1 MRPFWPLGGTGLLQ
15 TVSTFWW
22 SRERWPEMPVPARL
36 DRRELEH
43 VDMAEDSPTHGL
55 FLTAV
60 VEKLEPCDIADT
72 SLHRRLF
79 STDAPAPPAPTAPS
93 GATEDLMLP

>member
-1 MRPFWPLGGTGLLQ
+1 M
-15 TVSTFWW
+15 
-22 SRERWPEMPVPARL
+22 PARL

-43 VDMAEDSPTHGL
+43 VDMAEVSLTHGL

-60 VEKLEPCDIADT
+60 VEKLDPCDIADT

-79 STDAPAPPAPTAPS
+79 SIELPTPPPPAPMS
-93 GATEDLMLP
+93 